1 MARPLLTA
9 DPAPTVLRWGWFLW
23 VSWAVVGTG
32 LLGEDRDGG
41 FLLGV
46 VLSAPF
52 WALWLLWPVYRAWAL
67 WTRAA
72 RRSRGQE
79 WQGNYYEFEG
89 RAVRVLH
96 DADGIWF
103 AADDAFDAL
112 GLDDAQR
119 DAERHFASDHPGSGA
134 PVFSPERLAAWLDRR
149 SDAAALR
156 FREWAAALVSELSLR
171 NPRGGP

>member
-9 DPAPTVLRWGWFLW
+9 DPGPTVLRWGWFLW
-23 VSWAVVGTG
+23 VSWGVVGTG
-32 LLGEDRDGG
+32 LVGEDRDGG
-41 FLLGV
+41 FLLGL

-52 WALWLLWPVYRAWAL
+52 WALWLLWPVYRAWAF
-67 WTRAA
+67 WTRSA
-72 RRSRGQE
+72 RRTQGQE

-89 RAVRVLH
+89 RTVRVLH
-96 DADGIWF
+96 DADGVWF

-119 DAERHFASDHPGSGA
+119 DAERHVVFEHPGSGL
-134 PVFSPERLAAWLDRR
+134 PVFSRERLAALLDRR
-149 SDAAALR
+149 SDAVSLR
-156 FREWAAALVSELSLR
+156 FREWAEAVASEHSLR